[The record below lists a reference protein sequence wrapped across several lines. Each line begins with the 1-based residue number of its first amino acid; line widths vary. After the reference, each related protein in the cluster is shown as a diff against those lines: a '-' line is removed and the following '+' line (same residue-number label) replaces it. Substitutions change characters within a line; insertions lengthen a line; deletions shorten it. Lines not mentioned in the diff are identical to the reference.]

1 MIVHE
6 KKIAALLIF
15 FQFRKTIH
23 FILNNNSKFLFLLV
37 NYFKEVFNTL
47 TKADIHEHA
56 NLFFKLIWI
65 P

>member
-23 FILNNNSKFLFLLV
+23 FILNNSKFLFLLV

>member
-23 FILNNNSKFLFLLV
+23 FILNKSKFLFLLV